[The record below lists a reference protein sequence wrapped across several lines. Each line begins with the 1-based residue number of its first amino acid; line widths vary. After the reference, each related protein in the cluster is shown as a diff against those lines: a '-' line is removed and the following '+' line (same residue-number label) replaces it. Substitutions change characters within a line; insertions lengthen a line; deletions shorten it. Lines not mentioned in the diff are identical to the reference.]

1 MSQAT
6 PFYHLDFL
14 DTTLTG
20 ISKFLRLDLPH
31 MQKKYAKCTQLLLD
45 MERG

>member
-31 MQKKYAKCTQLLLD
+31 MQKNMQNALKFC
-45 MERG
+45 